1 MKKYKIIYFGSKISK
16 YKNTKASME
25 TIEPLLAQFCEI
37 KTFSSKT
44 NKLSKLF
51 NMVSN
56 FFRYGLYSDKIIIDV
71 FSTSAFYYAFMLSIL
86 SFFLNKKYI
95 LILRGGNLP
104 SRFLKNK
111 KLVTFIFKNAKH
123 VVAPS
128 LYLKSFFV
136 DEGFTIRYIP
146 NFIEIEQYKFKQR
159 NILEPTILSLRG
171 FDKPYNPIM
180 TLKAINLLKDKHE
193 KIKLLLLG
201 NKNEYYYKEVL
212 EYIQYNK
219 LETYVTISNKVSRKE
234 WLELSENY
242 DIMVSTPIIDNTP
255 VSIIEGMALGMC
267 IVSTNV
273 GGVSYLLEDGKDSIL
288 VENNNELE
296 LTNAIELLLND
307 NTFSYS
313 LSKNAREKASNFD
326 WSKIKEEWQNIIA
339 S

>member
-1 MKKYKIIYFGSKISK
+1 
-16 YKNTKASME
+16 
-25 TIEPLLAQFCEI
+25 
-37 KTFSSKT
+37 
-44 NKLSKLF
+44 
-51 NMVSN
+51 
-56 FFRYGLYSDKIIIDV
+56 
-71 FSTSAFYYAFMLSIL
+71 
-86 SFFLNKKYI
+86 
-95 LILRGGNLP
+95 
-104 SRFLKNK
+104 
-111 KLVTFIFKNAKH
+111 
-123 VVAPS
+123 
-128 LYLKSFFV
+128 
-136 DEGFTIRYIP
+136 
-146 NFIEIEQYKFKQR
+146 
-159 NILEPTILSLRG
+159 LSLRG